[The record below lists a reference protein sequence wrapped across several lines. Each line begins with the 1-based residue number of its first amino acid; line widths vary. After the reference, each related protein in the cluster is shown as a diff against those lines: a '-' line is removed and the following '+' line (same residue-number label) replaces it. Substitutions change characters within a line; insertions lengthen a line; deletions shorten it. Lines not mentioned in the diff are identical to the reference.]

1 MTAVEQ
7 DLRLQPVDPCADPR
21 WAELAAGPGGSLFSS
36 PPWLSAIVDTYGIEL
51 AADVLVEAGGTPVA
65 GLVRARLD
73 DLRGV
78 RINCSPFADRLD
90 PVADAAQW
98 PRLAEP
104 VLAAGV
110 PVELRVLHAEAPL
123 GDERFRQVN
132 ELAWHGT
139 ALDRSEEELLAGL
152 HPTVRRNLRASE
164 RAGVGVSLGDG
175 VEDVRAFHELH
186 RLTRKHKYRLLA
198 QPLAFF
204 ERLQERFAPSG
215 GLFVALAHHE
225 GDVIAGILCIR
236 WNDVLYYKFAAS
248 RPERL
253 QVRPSEALAS
263 ACLRT
268 GREWGCT
275 TFDWGVSDLDQ
286 PGLVAYKRKY
296 ATDERRVRVLR
307 HVPAGHDG
315 SRAAEAGAVLG
326 QLTALLTRDDVP
338 DDVTQRAGE
347 LLYGHFC

>member
-1 MTAVEQ
+1 VTAVEQ
-7 DLRLQPVDPCADPR
+7 DLRLQTVDPCSDPL
-21 WAELAAGPGGSLFSS
+21 WAELMAGPGGSLFSS
-36 PPWLSAIVDTYGIEL
+36 PPWLSAIVDTYGIDL
-51 AADVLVEAGGTPVA
+51 GADVLVDPRGAPVA
-65 GLVRARLD
+65 GMVRARLD

-78 RINCSPFADRLD
+78 RINCSPFADRVD
-90 PVADAAQW
+90 PVADGAQW

-123 GDERFRQVN
+123 EDERFRQVN

-152 HPTVRRNLRASE
+152 NPTVRHNLRASQ
-164 RAGVGVSLGDG
+164 RRGVTVSLGAG
-175 VEDVRAFHELH
+175 LEDVRAFHELQC
-186 RLTRKHKYRLLA
+186 LIRKQKYRLLA

-215 GLFVALAHHE
+215 QLLVALAHHE
-225 GDVIAGILCIR
+225 GDVIGGVLCIR
-236 WNDVLYYKFAAS
+236 WNDVMYYKFAAS

-253 QVRPSEALAS
+253 KARPNEALAW
-263 ACLRT
+263 ACMRA
-268 GREWGCT
+268 GQEWGCT

-286 PGLVAYKRKY
+286 PGLVAYKGKY
-296 ATDERRVRVLR
+296 ATEERRVRVLR

-315 SRAAEAGAVLG
+315 SRAAETGAVLG

-338 DDVTQRAGE
+338 DDVTRRAGE
-347 LLYGHFC
+347 LLYRYFC